1 KGLVP
6 SRDNAMAP
14 PVIEAVRA
22 WEVETVAPRNQVN
35 IAQATVTA
43 KPTIVTNN
51 SVFPVGPRATK
62 SAAKNWTVPTPK
74 IATTMRISDV
84 IDNAVTGVSAPDD
97 MGRATAFGVSL
108 PATTKIK
115 TAASMTATMNSNS
128 VLTRNHAPEFVQAAW
143 RIRGL

>member
-1 KGLVP
+1 
-6 SRDNAMAP
+6 MAP

-35 IAQATVTA
+35 IAQTRVTA

-51 SVFPVGPRATK
+51 PVFPVGTRATK

-74 IATTMRISDV
+74 IAPTMRISAV

-97 MGRATAFGVSL
+97 EGRASEFGVSL
-108 PATTKIK
+108 PAPTKVQ
-115 TAASMTATMNSNS
+115 TAASMTGTNN
-128 VLTRNHAPEFVQAAW
+128 RNRVHPNNNAQEFEQTA
-143 RIRGL
+143 